1 MQTIK
6 LPRQIVNKMLAHA
19 QSKTEQEVCG
29 LISLKSDSQ
38 MQLIPI
44 TNIATDSS
52 HFFEMDPTET
62 IHAMKTIR
70 NENAEL
76 YAIYHSHPSTPATPS
91 KMDVE
96 KVGYPDVLYLI
107 ISLNTKGVLELKGYK
122 IQHDNVISIDLII

>member
-1 MQTIK
+1 MHTIK

-29 LISLKSDSQ
+29 LISLRNDKQ

-44 TNIATDSS
+44 SNIATEAS
-52 HFFEMDPTET
+52 HFFEMDPSET
-62 IHAMKTIR
+62 IQAMKAIR
-70 NENAEL
+70 DEKSEL
-76 YAIYHSHPSTPATPS
+76 YAIYHSHPCAPATPS
-91 KMDVE
+91 KLDVE

-122 IQHDNVISIDLII
+122 INNNQVISIDLII